1 VIPPTNPPDGDP
13 PPSFPTLAGEQ
24 IVTRVIASALNKK
37 YHRDGTST
45 LDSSE
50 LEQKESVKKK
60 CSFDAEVDRQQIEFE
75 ALKNKKGL
83 KHASDLLGE

>member
-1 VIPPTNPPDGDP
+1 MVPPTNPPDGDP
-13 PPSFPTLAGEQ
+13 PPFFPTLAGEQ
-24 IVTRVIASALNKK
+24 IVARVIASALNKK
-37 YHRDGTST
+37 YQRDGTST

-50 LEQKESVKKK
+50 FEQKESVKKK

-75 ALKNKKGL
+75 TSRNNKGL